1 MSENDKVWQ
10 DWGSVSWNKTNE
22 RKNNET
28 KEQQILRL
36 KRTDSGKVSTIKKN
50 NCNKQ
55 TTDLVVPIK
64 NIDGD
69 IDTYVHKKVSM
80 NMGKKIAQ
88 RRCELKLTQKDLAF
102 KLSLPVKII
111 QDYESSK
118 AIPNHLII
126 NKLQQ
131 ILGQI
136 RD

>member
-1 MSENDKVWQ
+1 MQKNDNWQ
-10 DWGSVSWNKTNE
+10 DWNEVSWNKTNE
-22 RKNNET
+22 RKKNET

-36 KRTDSGKVSTIKKN
+36 KRVDPSKVETIKKN
-50 NCNKQ
+50 SCNKQ
-55 TTDLVVPIK
+55 TTDSVVPMK

-69 IDTYVHKKVSM
+69 IDSYVHKKVSM
-80 NMGKKIAQ
+80 TMAKRIAQ
-88 RRCELKLTQKDLAF
+88 KRCEIKLSQKDLAF

-131 ILGQI
+131 ILGPL